1 MLLGQPMD
9 LNRQI
14 KFLLILLV
22 VKPSAVAIKVFPEAE
37 LLFIKEIILLICQV
51 LIQVFYTCLFMTQM

>member
-22 VKPSAVAIKVFPEAE
+22 VIPSAVAIKVFPGAE